1 MLGGYGCGMGGMY
14 GGGMG
19 GMGGMYGSGLGG
31 MYGSSMGGMYG
42 SGMGGMYG
50 SGLGMSSGL
59 MGSGNQFSSG
69 IGNRGYSSTGFNSIG
84 DLTQGNQNGV
94 GGVLNQNGAGGP
106 LSLPASGDGELAPP
120 GVSGNGSSPVRS
132 GISVCD
138 APPPLHET
146 PEEKVKRLREQRR
159 HEKES
164 LRQKKERREQLR
176 RQARVEVAG
185 HVTNVLAQTLRT
197 VLEVCTV
204 CFGSYYSIKAFKQM
218 GQMAPMTQNA
228 MGAMVPVAGG
238 TNVVSRTVTESTK
251 SGKGW
256 RFWIIT
262 SLFFFLAEVLY
273 RRLAQKREMNTV
285 TQQQFITDE
294 LLDSENDSDENE
306 LLTPNLKDAWSSRAI
321 SEKGRHPGTFVA
333 LHDYESPNGEGFL
346 NFKAG
351 DTFLVDDFSENTW
364 CIARRVDENGLESSS
379 SLIGYVPSNFL
390 RSIEQLTKL

>member
-19 GMGGMYGSGLGG
+19 GM
-31 MYGSSMGGMYG
+31 YG

-50 SGLGMSSGL
+50 SGMGSMYGGGLDSMYGGGIGMSGGL
-59 MGSGNQFSSG
+59 MRSGNQYSSL
-69 IGNRGYSSTGFNSIG
+69 IGNRGSSNTGCISG
-84 DLTQGNQNGV
+84 VDLTKGNQNGV
-94 GGVLNQNGAGGP
+94 GSVLTPNGAERP
-106 LSLPASGDGELAPP
+106 VFSPASGDGSVALTADI
-120 GVSGNGSSPVRS
+120 GNGSSPVRS

-138 APPPLHET
+138 ALPPLHET
-146 PEEKVKRLREQRR
+146 PEEKVKRLRQERR
-159 HEKES
+159 HEKEL

-218 GQMAPMTQNA
+218 GQMNPMVQNT
-228 MGAMVPVAGG
+228 MGAIAPVAGR
-238 TNVVSRTVTESTK
+238 TNVVSRTVTEATK

-262 SLFFFLAEVLY
+262 SLIFFLAEVLY
-273 RRLAQKREMNTV
+273 QKLVQKREMSAA
-285 TQQQFITDE
+285 TQPQAITEE
-294 LLDSENDSDENE
+294 LLDSENDSIEND
-306 LLTPNLKDAWSSRAI
+306 LLSPNLKEAWSSSGL
-321 SEKGRHPGTFVA
+321 SEKGWLPGTFVA
-333 LHDYESPNGEGFL
+333 MHDYESATGEEFL
-346 NFKAG
+346 SFKAG
-351 DTFLVDDFSENTW
+351 DKFSVDDFSENTW
-364 CIARRVDENGLESSS
+364 CIARRVDGNGQESSS

-390 RSIEQLTKL
+390 RPIEQLTKL